1 VPIEL
6 VLSHD
11 AGCDAPVGTRRWLE
25 ARAVRRHHHV
35 RTGDPAHAARVARL
49 ITNRGIGLVLSGGGA
64 RSMAEIGVV
73 QAMQEL
79 DIPIDAIG
87 GTSAG
92 ALVAGAVARG
102 WGVDEV
108 RSVLRK
114 GMVETSNPVDFTVP
128 VTSLAAGQR
137 MTDRLHAA
145 AGEIDIEDL
154 WIDFFCVSTN
164 LSNNVAKVHRTGRG
178 WRAVRASMSIPG
190 VFPPVAEDGDV
201 LVDGGLVD
209 NMPVEEMRRG
219 HDGITVVAVDVGV
232 HRGMTAGDLPDSTV
246 VHGWRLVLDRFHPRR
261 RSPRIAGIFSILTR
275 LTELGGGSRT
285 GDRGD
290 VLVRPDVER
299 FPMLDFSAFDALI
312 EVGRQEGEAV
322 LRPWWEAHRAP

>member
-1 VPIEL
+1 
-6 VLSHD
+6 
-11 AGCDAPVGTRRWLE
+11 
-25 ARAVRRHHHV
+25 
-35 RTGDPAHAARVARL
+35 
-49 ITNRGIGLVLSGGGA
+49 
-64 RSMAEIGVV
+64 
-73 QAMQEL
+73 
-79 DIPIDAIG
+79 
-87 GTSAG
+87 
-92 ALVAGAVARG
+92 
-102 WGVDEV
+102 
-108 RSVLRK
+108 
-114 GMVETSNPVDFTVP
+114 
-128 VTSLAAGQR
+128 
-137 MTDRLHAA
+137 
-145 AGEIDIEDL
+145 
-154 WIDFFCVSTN
+154 
-164 LSNNVAKVHRTGRG
+164 
-178 WRAVRASMSIPG
+178 
-190 VFPPVAEDGDV
+190 
-201 LVDGGLVD
+201 
-209 NMPVEEMRRG
+209 MRRG